1 MRVTTFAALAA
12 VALGLAGPALAGSR
26 QADDYFFVRD
36 RGQIVAQFGE
46 EDVRRQPESFEG
58 KLLELKGAV
67 IGQIDTA
74 IVVKNSAGTEMTVQL
89 PVGKHIKDYPQ
100 LGVNYTVRLLCRVVR
115 EETAPIGALE
125 MVIAARENEAAAVD
139 AERERIKKAA
149 EARAKKA
156 APVKTASRGAST
168 TNVAKAIRTYSS
180 QEVLKKYTDAI
191 RYFNGRLPEST
202 ARNIAAHIINYSNRY
217 KLDGRLVMAV
227 VCCES
232 NFNPHAVSRVG
243 AMGLGQLMPGT
254 AGDLGVGN
262 AFNIGEN
269 LEGSTRLLK
278 NHILTMKAGG
288 RPDLEAIKLALACY
302 NAGAGAV
309 RKYKGIPPYQET
321 QHYVKKI
328 VRLYWQMLPEAERKG
343 WSPD

>member
-12 VALGLAGPALAGSR
+12 VSLGLVGPALAGSR
-26 QADDYFFVRD
+26 QSDDYFFVRD
-36 RGQIVAQFGE
+36 RGQIVAEFGE
-46 EDVRRQPESFEG
+46 TDVRQQPETFAG

-67 IGQIDTA
+67 TGQIDTA
-74 IVVKNSAGTEMTVQL
+74 IVVKNAAGAEMTVQL

-100 LGVNYTVRLLCRVVR
+100 LGVNYGVRLLCRVVR
-115 EETAPIGALE
+115 DESSPTGALE
-125 MVIAARENEAAAVD
+125 MVIAVRDNEAAAVD
-139 AERERIKKAA
+139 NERARIRKAA
-149 EARAKKA
+149 ESRVKKS
-156 APVKTASRGAST
+156 PVRTASRGAT
-168 TNVAKAIRTYSS
+168 TSVSKAIKAYSS
-180 QEVLKKYTDAI
+180 QEVLRKYTDAI
-191 RYFNGRLPEST
+191 RYFNGRLSEST

-278 NHILTMKAGG
+278 NHIVNMKAGG
-288 RPDLEAIKLALACY
+288 RPDLDAVKLALACY

-328 VRLYWQMLPEAERKG
+328 VRLYWQMLPAAERQG